1 MSSRTPTTCA
11 PPPRV
16 VPLDRVLVETDAPYL
31 APVPH
36 RGRPNRPAW
45 VVEVG
50 AALAAAAGRPVDEVA
65 DATRR
70 NAREVF
76 GHPR

>member
-1 MSSRTPTTCA
+1 M
-11 PPPRV
+11 
-16 VPLDRVLVETDAPYL
+16 LVETDAPYL

-50 AALAAAAGRPVDEVA
+50 AALAAAVGRPVAEVA
-65 DATRR
+65 EATRR
-70 NAREVF
+70 NAATVF

>member
-1 MSSRTPTTCA
+1 
-11 PPPRV
+11 
-16 VPLDRVLVETDAPYL
+16 
-31 APVPH
+31 VPH

-65 DATRR
+65 DATRG